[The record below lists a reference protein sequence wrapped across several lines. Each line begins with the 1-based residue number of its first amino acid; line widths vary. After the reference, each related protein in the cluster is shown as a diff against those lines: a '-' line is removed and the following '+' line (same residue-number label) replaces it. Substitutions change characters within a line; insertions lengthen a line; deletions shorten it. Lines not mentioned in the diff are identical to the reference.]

1 MSKILVIPDIHST
14 PEVPNTRADYLAN
27 LIIDTRPDIV
37 VNLGDSA
44 DLNSLS
50 SYDKGKRSFV
60 GRTYRADINHHL
72 EFQSRMWDPVRAR
85 KKKLPRRVVLF
96 GNHENRIERVLDL
109 SPELA
114 GTVGLSDLD
123 YDQYYDDVVHYD
135 GGTPGIIKL
144 DGILFSHYFS
154 TGVSGRPVSGDNAAS
169 MLITKLRTSCV
180 AGHLHTW
187 DYSVRHNLDGQVC
200 SGLVAGCFHDHTP
213 GWAGN
218 TARLWRPGVTFLNN
232 AEDSNYD
239 VEFISL
245 KALEK
250 EYGNV

>member
-1 MSKILVIPDIHST
+1 MIDI
-14 PEVPNTRADYLAN
+14 
-27 LIIDTRPDIV
+27 RPDIV

-135 GGTPGIIKL
+135 GGTPGIIEIN
-144 DGILFSHYFS
+144 GILFSHFFS
-154 TGVSGRPVSGDNAAS
+154 SGSYGRAIGGDSAGH
-169 MLITKLRTSCV
+169 MLLTKLRSSCV
-180 AGHLHTW
+180 AGHSHVY
-187 DYSVRHNLDGQVC
+187 DYAVRHNLNGTRHH
-200 SGLVAGCFHDHTP
+200 GLVAGCFHTHRP
-213 GWAGN
+213 SWAGN
-218 TARLWRPGVTFLNN
+218 TAYLWRAGVSILNN
-232 AEDSNYD
+232 AENGDYD
-239 VEFISL
+239 LEFISL
-245 KALEK
+245 KSLEK